1 MEEEPQSSKAAAQ
14 GARGPALFERIQELA
29 YCEEGSQP
37 ACARC
42 ERQYGFLE
50 FGPFVFR
57 AELGALGAF
66 GLSHGTRVGA
76 FGVGGA

>member
-1 MEEEPQSSKAAAQ
+1 MRKEPQSSKAAAQ
-14 GARGPALFERIQELA
+14 GARGPALFARRVRNRLA
-29 YCEEGSQP
+29 HAANGN
-37 ACARC
+37 
-42 ERQYGFLE
+42 GFLE
-50 FGPFVFR
+50 FGPFVFC